1 MIHKA
6 KTQGWTPDACA
17 PILEGN
23 NGNGLRR
30 QIAAKACGVRVM
42 KITRLSVYHVDLPL
56 EHPYWLS
63 GGRLK
68 VDVLDATLL
77 KMETDS
83 GITGWGEGTPWGH
96 TYVPAHGPG
105 IRAGIETMAPFILGQ
120 NPRRILDVE
129 RAMDMALPGHLY
141 AKSPIDM
148 ACWDIAGQ
156 AADVP
161 IADLMGG
168 GSRTPRAI
176 ASSVGAKTVED
187 TRTVIDRY
195 RQRGYVAHSVK
206 IGGDVARDIA
216 RIRDV
221 ESIRREGEIVL
232 YDVNRGWTRQQALRV
247 MSATQDL
254 GVMFEQPCE
263 TLDDIAAIS
272 GRHAAPVS
280 VDESLVTLQDA
291 TRIARDGLA
300 EVFGIKLN
308 RVGGL
313 TKAARMRDIALAHGI
328 DMFVMATGGSV
339 LADTEALHLAA
350 TVPDANCHAVWAC
363 QDMITA
369 EIAGG
374 RGPRNTDGHLCLPEA
389 PGLGVHP
396 DEAALG
402 KPVAIYK

>member
-1 MIHKA
+1 
-6 KTQGWTPDACA
+6 
-17 PILEGN
+17 
-23 NGNGLRR
+23 
-30 QIAAKACGVRVM
+30 M
-42 KITRLSVYHVDLPL
+42 KITSVSVYQVNLPL

-68 VDVLDATLL
+68 FEVLDATFVKL
-77 KMETDS
+77 ETDA

-105 IRAGIETMAPFILGQ
+105 IRAGIETMAPFVLGLD
-120 NPRRILDVE
+120 PRRVLEVE
-129 RAMDMALPGHLY
+129 RAMDLALPGHLY

-156 AADVP
+156 AAGLP

-168 GSRTPRAI
+168 GSRTPKPI
-176 ASSVGAKTVED
+176 ASSVGAKTLEE
-187 TRTVIDRY
+187 TRAVIERY
-195 RQRGYVAHSVK
+195 RARGYIAHSVK
-206 IGGDVARDIA
+206 IGGDVTRDIA

-221 ESIRREGEIVL
+221 ESLRNPEDIVL
-232 YDVNRGWTRQQALRV
+232 YDVNRGWTRSQALQV
-247 MSATQDL
+247 MQATQDL
-254 GVMFEQPCE
+254 NVTFEQPCE
-263 TLDDIAAIS
+263 TLDDIAALS
-272 GRHAAPVS
+272 GKHAAPVS
-280 VDESLVTLQDA
+280 VDEALVTLQDA
-291 TRIARDGLA
+291 ARIARDGLA

-328 DMFVMATGGSV
+328 DMFIMATGGSV

-350 TVPDANCHAVWAC
+350 TVPDANIRAVWAC
-363 QDMITA
+363 QDMITVDVA
-369 EIAGG
+369 AG
-374 RGPRNTDGHLCLPEA
+374 RGPRNMNGHLHLPEA

-402 KPVAIYK
+402 APVMVYK

>member
-1 MIHKA
+1 
-6 KTQGWTPDACA
+6 
-17 PILEGN
+17 
-23 NGNGLRR
+23 
-30 QIAAKACGVRVM
+30 M
-42 KITRLSVYHVDLPL
+42 KITRISVYQVDLPL

-68 VDVLDATLL
+68 FEAMDATFV
-77 KMETDS
+77 KIETDA

-96 TYVPAHGPG
+96 TYVPAHGSG
-105 IRAGIETMAPFILGQ
+105 IRAGIQTMAPFILGLD
-120 NPRRILDVE
+120 PRRTLDVE

-156 AADVP
+156 ATGLA

-168 GSRTPRAI
+168 GSRTPRPI
-176 ASSVGAKTVED
+176 ASSVGAKTVEE
-187 TRTVIDRY
+187 TRAVIDRY
-195 RQRGYVAHSVK
+195 RRRGYVAHSVK
-206 IGGDVARDIA
+206 IGGDVERDIA

-221 ESIRREGEIVL
+221 ENMRREGEIVL

-247 MSATQDL
+247 MSATEDL
-254 GVMFEQPCE
+254 NVMFEQPCE
-263 TLDDIAAIS
+263 TLDDTAAICKKHS
-272 GRHAAPVS
+272 APVS

-291 TRIARDGLA
+291 ARIARDGLA

-328 DMFVMATGGSV
+328 DMFVMATGGTV

-350 TVPDANCHAVWAC
+350 TIPDANCHAVWAC
-363 QDMITA
+363 QDMITVD
-369 EIAGG
+369 IANG
-374 RGPRNTDGHLCLPEA
+374 RGPRNVDGHLHLPEA

-396 DEAALG
+396 DEEALG
-402 KPVAIYK
+402 HPVGVYS

>member
-1 MIHKA
+1 
-6 KTQGWTPDACA
+6 
-17 PILEGN
+17 
-23 NGNGLRR
+23 
-30 QIAAKACGVRVM
+30 M
-42 KITRLSVYHVDLPL
+42 KITAITVFHRDLPL

-68 VDVLDATLL
+68 FEVLDATFV
-77 KMETDS
+77 KIETDA

-96 TYVPAHGPG
+96 TYVPAHGAG
-105 IRAGIETMAPFILGQ
+105 IRAGIETMAPFILGLD
-120 NPRRILDVE
+120 PRRVLDVE
-129 RAMDMALPGHLY
+129 RAMDLSLPGHLY

-156 AADVP
+156 AAGMP

-168 GSRTPRAI
+168 GSRTPRPI
-176 ASSVGAKTVED
+176 ASSVGAKTIEE
-187 TRTVIDRY
+187 TRAVIDRY
-195 RQRGYVAHSVK
+195 RQRGYIAHSVK
-206 IGGDVARDIA
+206 IGGDVDRDIA

-221 ESIRREGEIVL
+221 EDIRKPGEIVL

-247 MSATQDL
+247 MSATEDL
-254 GVMFEQPCE
+254 NVMFEQPGE

-272 GRHAAPVS
+272 QKHASPVS

-291 TRIARDGLA
+291 TRIARDGVA
-300 EVFGIKLN
+300 EIFGIKLN

-313 TKAARMRDIALAHGI
+313 TKAARMRDVALAHGI

-350 TVPDANCHAVWAC
+350 TIPDHNCHAVWAC
-363 QDMITA
+363 QDMITFDVA
-369 EIAGG
+369 PGK
-374 RGPRNTDGHLCLPEA
+374 GPRNQDGHLHLPEE

-396 DEAALG
+396 DESLLG
-402 KPVAIYK
+402 DPVALYKQ

>member
-1 MIHKA
+1 
-6 KTQGWTPDACA
+6 
-17 PILEGN
+17 
-23 NGNGLRR
+23 
-30 QIAAKACGVRVM
+30 M
-42 KITRLSVYHVDLPL
+42 KITAITVFQVDLPL

-68 VDVLDATLL
+68 FEVLDATLVRI
-77 KMETDS
+77 ETDA

-105 IRAGIETMAPFILGQ
+105 IRAGIETVAPFVMGL
-120 NPRRILDVE
+120 NPRRVLDVE

-156 AADVP
+156 AAGLP

-168 GSRTPRAI
+168 GSRTPRPI
-176 ASSVGAKTVED
+176 ASSVGAKTVEE
-187 TRTVIDRY
+187 TREVMERY
-195 RQRGYVAHSVK
+195 RARGYIAHSIK
-206 IGGDVARDIA
+206 IGGDVERDIA

-221 ESIRREGEIVL
+221 EAHRADDEIIL

-247 MSATQDL
+247 MSATQDMN
-254 GVMFEQPCE
+254 VMFEQPCE
-263 TLDDIAAIS
+263 TLDDIAAIA
-272 GRHAAPVS
+272 GKHASPVS
-280 VDESLVTLQDA
+280 VDETLVTLQDA
-291 TRIARDGLA
+291 TRIAREGLA

-313 TKAARMRDIALAHGI
+313 TKAARMRDLALAHGI

-339 LADTEALHLAA
+339 LADAEALHLAA
-350 TVPDANCHAVWAC
+350 TIPDAHCHAVWAC
-363 QDMITA
+363 QDMITMD
-369 EIAGG
+369 IAGG
-374 RGPRNTDGHLCLPEA
+374 RGPRNVNGHLYLTES

-396 DEAALG
+396 DEDALG
-402 KPVAIYK
+402 APVARYAM

>member
-1 MIHKA
+1 
-6 KTQGWTPDACA
+6 
-17 PILEGN
+17 
-23 NGNGLRR
+23 
-30 QIAAKACGVRVM
+30 M
-42 KITRLSVYHVDLPL
+42 KITTITVYHVDLPL

-68 VDVLDATLL
+68 FECLDATLVKL
-77 KMETDS
+77 ETDA

-105 IRAGIETMAPFILGQ
+105 IRAGIETMAPFVMGLD
-120 NPRRILDVE
+120 PRKVLDVE
-129 RAMDMALPGHLY
+129 RTMDLTLPGHLY

-156 AADVP
+156 AAGLP

-168 GSRTPRAI
+168 GSRTPRPI
-176 ASSVGAKTVED
+176 ASSVGAKTVEE
-187 TRTVIDRY
+187 TRTVMERY
-195 RQRGYVAHSVK
+195 RKRGYIAHSVK

-221 ESIRREGEIVL
+221 ESMRKDGEIIL
-232 YDVNRGWTRQQALRV
+232 YDVNRGWSRQQALRV
-247 MSATQDL
+247 MQATEDL
-254 GVMFEQPCE
+254 QVVFEQPCE

-272 GRHAAPVS
+272 GKHAAPVS

-291 TRIARDGLA
+291 VRIARDGIA
-300 EVFGIKLN
+300 EIFGIKLN

-313 TKAARMRDIALAHGI
+313 TKAARMRDVALAHGI

-339 LADTEALHLAA
+339 LADCEALQLAA
-350 TVPDANCHAVWAC
+350 TIPDHACHAVWAC
-363 QDMITA
+363 QDMLTVD
-369 EIAGG
+369 IAAG
-374 RGPRNTDGHLCLPEA
+374 RGPRNQNGHLHLPEA

-396 DEAALG
+396 DEDVLG
-402 KPVAIYK
+402 DPVAVYR

>member
-1 MIHKA
+1 
-6 KTQGWTPDACA
+6 
-17 PILEGN
+17 
-23 NGNGLRR
+23 
-30 QIAAKACGVRVM
+30 M
-42 KITRLSVYHVDLPL
+42 KITTITVYHVDLPL

-68 VDVLDATLL
+68 FECLDATLIKL
-77 KMETDS
+77 ETDA

-105 IRAGIETMAPFILGQ
+105 IRAGIETMAPFVMGLD
-120 NPRRILDVE
+120 PRKILDVE
-129 RAMDMALPGHLY
+129 RAMDLTLPGHLY

-156 AADVP
+156 AAGLP

-168 GSRTPRAI
+168 GSRTPRPI
-176 ASSVGAKTVED
+176 ASSVGAKTVEE
-187 TRTVIDRY
+187 TRTVTERY
-195 RQRGYVAHSVK
+195 RKRGYIAHSVK

-221 ESIRREGEIVL
+221 ESMRKDGEIIL
-232 YDVNRGWTRQQALRV
+232 YDVNRGWSRQQALRV
-247 MSATQDL
+247 MQATEDL
-254 GVMFEQPCE
+254 QVVFEQPCE

-272 GRHAAPVS
+272 GKHAAPVS

-291 TRIARDGLA
+291 VRIARDGIA
-300 EVFGIKLN
+300 EIFGIKLN

-328 DMFVMATGGSV
+328 DMFVMAAGGSV
-339 LADTEALHLAA
+339 LADCEALQLAA
-350 TVPDANCHAVWAC
+350 TIPDHACHAVWAC
-363 QDMITA
+363 QDMLTVD
-369 EIAGG
+369 IAAG
-374 RGPRNTDGHLCLPEA
+374 RGPRNQNGHLHLPEA

-396 DEAALG
+396 DEDVLG
-402 KPVAIYK
+402 DPVAVYR

>member
-1 MIHKA
+1 
-6 KTQGWTPDACA
+6 
-17 PILEGN
+17 
-23 NGNGLRR
+23 
-30 QIAAKACGVRVM
+30 M
-42 KITRLSVYHVDLPL
+42 KITRMTVYHVDLPL

-68 VDVLDATLL
+68 FEVLDATLV
-77 KMETDS
+77 KIDTDA

-96 TYVPAHGPG
+96 TYVPAHGLG
-105 IRAGIETMAPFILGQ
+105 IRVGIETMAPFILGLD
-120 NPRRILDVE
+120 PRRVLDVE
-129 RAMDMALPGHLY
+129 RAMDLSLPGHLY

-156 AADVP
+156 AAGLP

-176 ASSVGAKTVED
+176 ASSVGAKTVEE
-187 TRTVIDRY
+187 TREVMNRY
-195 RQRGYVAHSVK
+195 RARGYIAHSVK
-206 IGGDVARDIA
+206 IGGNVDRDIA

-221 ESIRREGEIVL
+221 EAHRDANEIIL
-232 YDVNRGWTRQQALRV
+232 YDVNRGWTRAQALHV
-247 MSATQDL
+247 MRATEAL
-254 GVMFEQPCE
+254 NVTFEQPCE
-263 TLDDIAAIS
+263 TLDDIAAIAAK
-272 GRHAAPVS
+272 HAAPVS
-280 VDESLVTLQDA
+280 VDEALVTLQDA

-328 DMFVMATGGSV
+328 DMFVMATGGTV

-350 TVPDANCHAVWAC
+350 TIPDANCRAVWAC
-363 QDMITA
+363 QDMITID
-369 EIAGG
+369 IAGG
-374 RGPRNTDGHLCLPEA
+374 RGPRNTAGHLNLPET

-396 DEAALG
+396 DEQALG
-402 KPVAIYK
+402 DPVAVYR

>member
-1 MIHKA
+1 
-6 KTQGWTPDACA
+6 
-17 PILEGN
+17 
-23 NGNGLRR
+23 
-30 QIAAKACGVRVM
+30 M
-42 KITRLSVYHVDLPL
+42 KITQITVYQVDLPL

-68 VDVLDATLL
+68 FELLDATLV
-77 KMETDS
+77 KIETDA
-83 GITGWGEGTPWGH
+83 GLIGWGEGTPWGH

-105 IRAGIETMAPFILGQ
+105 IRAGIETMAPFILGLD
-120 NPRRILDVE
+120 PRHVLTVE
-129 RAMDMALPGHLY
+129 RAMDLALPGHLY

-156 AADVP
+156 AAGMP

-168 GSRTPRAI
+168 GSRTPRPI
-176 ASSVGAKTVED
+176 ASSVGAKTVDE
-187 TRTVIDRY
+187 TRAVIDRY

-206 IGGDVARDIA
+206 IGGDVDRDIA
-216 RIRDV
+216 RVRDM
-221 ESIRREGEIVL
+221 ESIRLPGEIVL

-247 MSATQDL
+247 MRATEDL
-254 GVMFEQPCE
+254 QVMFEQPCE
-263 TLDDIAAIS
+263 TLDDIAAIC
-272 GRHAAPVS
+272 GKHAAPVS
-280 VDESLVTLQDA
+280 VDEALVTLQDA

-313 TKAARMRDIALAHGI
+313 TKAARMRDVALAHGI

-350 TVPDANCHAVWAC
+350 TIPDENCRAVWAC
-363 QDMITA
+363 QDMLTVD
-369 EIAGG
+369 IAGG
-374 RGPRNTDGHLCLPEA
+374 RGPRNIDGHLHLPEI

-396 DEAALG
+396 DEDSLG
-402 KPVAIYK
+402 DPVGDYR